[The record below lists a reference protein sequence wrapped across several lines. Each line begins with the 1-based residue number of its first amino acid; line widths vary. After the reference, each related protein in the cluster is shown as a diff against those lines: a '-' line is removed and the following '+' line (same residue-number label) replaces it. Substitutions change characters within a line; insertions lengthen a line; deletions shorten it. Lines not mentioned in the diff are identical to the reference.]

1 MDSAAHYKNA
11 WVRFI
16 EAQKVLCWVK
26 VLHLSPKTR
35 HTAHFKE
42 LTPRLEG
49 HSRRIFVSLVK
60 GSYLVMKGFRARNIL
75 IFSRH
80 TSSTLANM
88 MSPWSNIHQAFS
100 RCTLH
105 MGATSIRT
113 RPSWRGAT
121 SPSWTRTSC
130 CSPTWWRCIHS
141 QTRVQPILWI
151 QTGEIFYIKLL
162 HSIFPPSSLSWYSLY
177 LNPDCISKEGICFHN
192 HTFCVIMWIEQSNN
206 IILNEQFW
214 YSLWPFKSN

>member
-49 HSRRIFVSLVK
+49 HSRRIFVFLVK
-60 GSYLVMKGFRARNIL
+60 SSYLVMKGFRARNIL

-141 QTRVQPILWI
+141 QTRAQPILWI
-151 QTGEIFYIKLL
+151 QTGEIFYVKLL
-162 HSIFPPSSLSWYSLY
+162 HSIFSPLIIIMIFIIFKPRLHFQRGHLLS
-177 LNPDCISKEGICFHN
+177 
-192 HTFCVIMWIEQSNN
+192 
-206 IILNEQFW
+206 
-214 YSLWPFKSN
+214 